1 MKSVSWNEHVRLAQ
15 KQSKRVGRKW
25 AVILITC
32 RCASASNRM
41 NCGACSEGHA
51 EPKFMMI
58 EITMNCD
65 GGHRNA
71 QATGLD

>member
-1 MKSVSWNEHVRLAQ
+1 MGGDFDH
-15 KQSKRVGRKW
+15 
-25 AVILITC
+25 ILVC
-32 RCASASNRM
+32 FPM
-41 NCGACSEGHA
+41 NCGALLEGA
-51 EPKFMMI
+51 GSGRFVMI